1 MLRNLSIRGKLV
13 LINLLS
19 SGTAAMVACAL
30 FLHYGIVTAWHLSAV
45 VSVSSVL
52 AFLLVWKLQGIISGP
67 IEQLAETVQTILE
80 EKNFTI
86 FATRS
91 GNDELG
97 RLIDGFNEML
107 AEIQRRDAQLK
118 AHRNS
123 LEQDVQQRTEELR
136 ALNSQLLA
144 ARDRAE
150 AASRAKTAF
159 LANMSHEI
167 RTPITAIVGCADLML
182 EPSLG
187 PGERQEHLQ
196 IIRRNA
202 QHLAELINDILDI
215 SKIEAGK
222 MSIERTEC
230 DLPRLTG
237 EVVSLMRWR
246 AVSKGLEF
254 KLAFDGPVPRIINT
268 GPLRLK
274 QVLMN
279 IVGNAIKFTER
290 GSVTLRVACRTQG
303 GSAAITFAVTDTG
316 IGMSGEQM
324 EHLFQPFSQADG
336 STTRRFGGTGLGLVI
351 CQRLVKLLGGQ
362 ITVQSQPG
370 VGSTFTVSIDGGP
383 VDATQ
388 MVENPSEA
396 FANTPP
402 AQLAEELPALRGR
415 VLLVEDGVDNQRLIS
430 AQLKAAGATVEIAAN
445 GRQAVEMALSRRYDL
460 IVMDMQM
467 PELDGYG
474 ATAQLR
480 QQGMQVPIIA
490 LTAHAMSDDRDKC
503 IRAGCTDYL
512 AKPVDRQQ
520 LLRTLAQHM
529 PTSAEPA
536 AQPSEQTP
544 QLTARPVLR
553 SKYAGDAQ
561 MQDLLVR
568 FVGGLP
574 ERVSRMVDSLHK
586 GELEDLRRLL
596 HQLKGAGG
604 GYGFAP
610 ITAAAAEAE
619 SAVKTGQA
627 IEAITAQVNGLVELI
642 RTVEGY
648 DPAREA
654 QTGTQA

>member
-1 MLRNLSIRGKLV
+1 VLRNLSIRGKLV

-19 SGTAAMVACAL
+19 NGAAALAACAL
-30 FLHYGIVTAWHLSAV
+30 FLQYGIMTAWHLAAV

-52 AFLLVWKLQGIISGP
+52 AFLLVWKLQRIISGP
-67 IEQLAETVQTILE
+67 IERLAETVQTILE

-86 FATRS
+86 FAARG

-136 ALNSQLLA
+136 ALNAQLLA

-187 PGERQEHLQ
+187 PAERQEHLQ

-222 MSIERTEC
+222 MSIERTVC

-246 AVSKGLEF
+246 AISKGLEF
-254 KLAFDGPVPRIINT
+254 RLLFDGPIPRHIHT

-279 IVGNAIKFTER
+279 ILGNAIKFTER
-290 GSVTLRVACRTQG
+290 GSVTMRVSCRPEG
-303 GSAAITFAVTDTG
+303 NGSTITFAVADTG
-316 IGMSGEQM
+316 IGMSREQM

-362 ITVQSQPG
+362 ITVESQPG

-396 FANTPP
+396 FANP
-402 AQLAEELPALRGR
+402 AAAQPAEEPPGLQGR
-415 VLLVEDGVDNQRLIS
+415 ILLVEDGVDNQRLIS

-480 QQGMQVPIIA
+480 QQGLQLPIIA

-512 AKPVDRQQ
+512 AKPVDRQN
-520 LLRTLAQHM
+520 LIRTLGRYM
-529 PTSAEPA
+529 PASGAPPVPQEA
-536 AQPSEQTP
+536 AAAGG
-544 QLTARPVLR
+544 TAAILR
-553 SKYAGDAQ
+553 SKYADDEQ
-561 MQDLLVR
+561 MRDLLAK

-574 ERVSRMVDSLHK
+574 DRVSRIMDSLHR

-610 ITAAAAEAE
+610 ITAAAAQAE
-619 SAVKTGQA
+619 SAIKTGQA
-627 IEAITAQVNGLVELI
+627 IDAITAQVNELVELI

-648 DPAREA
+648 DPAKEA
-654 QTGTQA
+654 AARP